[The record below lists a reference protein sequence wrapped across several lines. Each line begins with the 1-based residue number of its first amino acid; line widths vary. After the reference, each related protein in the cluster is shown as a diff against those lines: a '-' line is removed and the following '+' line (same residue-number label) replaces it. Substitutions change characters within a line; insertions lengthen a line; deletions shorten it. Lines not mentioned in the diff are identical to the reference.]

1 LFESEQN
8 GGARPETGT
17 RIARI
22 IPNPEFGCI
31 GGTGVFVETIHAH
44 SYLTSPAQF
53 GIFTLN
59 FELFASFMD
68 GYFAQLAKNQ
78 SLVTF
83 KWGEKW

>member
-1 LFESEQN
+1 LFESEKN
-8 GGARPETGT
+8 GGARPGTRT
-17 RIARI
+17 RIAGI
-22 IPNPEFGCI
+22 IPNLEFVGI
-31 GGTGVFVETIHAH
+31 GGTSVFVEKIPAH
-44 SYLTSPAQF
+44 SRLTHLQF

-59 FELFASFMD
+59 FKLFASFMD